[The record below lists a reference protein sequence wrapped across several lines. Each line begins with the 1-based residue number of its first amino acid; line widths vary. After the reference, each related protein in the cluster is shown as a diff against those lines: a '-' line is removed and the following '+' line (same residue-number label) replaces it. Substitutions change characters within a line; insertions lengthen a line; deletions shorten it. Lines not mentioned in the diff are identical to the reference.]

1 MKTLKTSKIFFLL
14 AALVFALSSCGK
26 DDNPTSSDG
35 SELVGKWKL
44 TKITLTTVGNLELS
58 PNDIGIAVTFDLKSD
73 RTFAATV
80 TDSSGTSVETGTWS
94 VASGKITMKS
104 SDGTSEELPYSTS
117 GNKLFV
123 DSIIELDN
131 FGEVPG
137 RMEFTKQ

>member
-1 MKTLKTSKIFFLL
+1 MKTLKTFQIFLVL
-14 AALVFALSSCGK
+14 AALVFAASSCGK
-26 DDNPTSSDG
+26 DDNPASSDG

-44 TKITLTTVGNLELS
+44 TKITLTTIGNLELS

-80 TDSSGTSVETGTWS
+80 TDSSGTTVETGTWS
-94 VASGKITMKS
+94 VANGKITMKS
-104 SDGTSEELPYSTS
+104 SDGTSEELPYSIS

-123 DSIIELDN
+123 DSVIELDN